1 MLFLANQGVTINEIQ
16 NVYRLPSS
24 LEQNWAAHS
33 YHGSEAHNSRAVVN
47 KYLGYWDANP
57 ATLIPLSP
65 RDSAPLYVEMMGGA
79 SRIIAKGKQLAEQGK
94 YLYAVE
100 ILNKLVFAEP
110 SNQTAKD
117 LLADVYEQIGYQKE
131 SPSLRNSF
139 LAGAYELRHG
149 IPQGASDR
157 KSTRLNSSHSSVSRM
172 PSSA

>member
-65 RDSAPLYVEMMGGA
+65 RDSAPL
-79 SRIIAKGKQLAEQGK
+79 
-94 YLYAVE
+94 
-100 ILNKLVFAEP
+100 
-110 SNQTAKD
+110 
-117 LLADVYEQIGYQKE
+117 
-131 SPSLRNSF
+131 
-139 LAGAYELRHG
+139 
-149 IPQGASDR
+149 
-157 KSTRLNSSHSSVSRM
+157 
-172 PSSA
+172 